1 MKDQKKRGIEL
12 RIVSWLLGALLMLCS
27 CAGSQN
33 QGQSQGDA
41 VGDSGS
47 DRTTQGDAAAYEE
60 SLQRLESQLRQMSED
75 MASLKED
82 YLKQAEQL
90 QSAMDTWRE
99 SGEQQTVQD
108 PSHGIDADAD
118 TKNQAQ
124 GTPSYATD
132 QSEAQTGEGTA
143 SDPDKSTAPQ
153 TSEYRYEE
161 REDGIVLTQY
171 IGKGTSVVVP
181 AALNG
186 KRVVGLADRAFAETS
201 VCSVTL
207 PQTVTEL
214 GWFTFYGCHQLK
226 NVVLPASVEKIGYAC
241 FDGCHADLILTVSSG
256 SYAQRYAASFALH
269 YQIDQK

>member
-1 MKDQKKRGIEL
+1 MKGQKKRGVEI
-12 RIVSWLLGALLMLCS
+12 RVVSWLLGALLILCS

-33 QGQSQGDA
+33 QGQSQGGVQEEDK
-41 VGDSGS
+41 S
-47 DRTTQGDAAAYEE
+47 DRTEQGEAAAYEE
-60 SLQRLESQLRQMSED
+60 SLQRLEAQLRQMGED
-75 MASLKED
+75 ISALKED

-90 QSAMDTWRE
+90 QKAMDTWHE

-108 PSHGIDADAD
+108 PSNRGDADAEDEHPAQD
-118 TKNQAQ
+118 TP
-124 GTPSYATD
+124 PSATD
-132 QSEAQTGEGTA
+132 RSDAQTGEGTA
-143 SDPDKSTAPQ
+143 SDPDKSTALQ

-171 IGKGTSVVVP
+171 IGKETSVVIP

-201 VCSVTL
+201 VRSVTL

-226 NVVLPASVEKIGYAC
+226 SVVLPASVEKIGYAS